1 MLGEHYDPDIDLDRK
16 NAQPSV
22 ILVADDDPVI
32 PLMVNKVLSTRGMT
46 VLAVA
51 DGLAAIEAFRQAP
64 PDLALLDVHMPGA
77 DGYETCARMRELGG
91 EDTCPIIIMTASDDA
106 ASVQRA
112 FAAGASDFLT
122 KPISWTL
129 LPHRIRFVLRAADA
143 ARRLRESLRRS
154 EILFARSAE
163 GILIVDMASRRC
175 VDANPALCM
184 MLGYSRDEMRTL
196 EWHDLQPP
204 ELYPANL
211 EQFARCASI
220 ESGRLEGALMR
231 RKDGV
236 LFHADITHNLID
248 IDGRRCLAGFLV
260 DVTEKRLADEALM
273 RRASHDALT
282 GLPNRALLLER
293 LAQALKQAQRRM
305 ARVGLLFIDLDYFKE
320 VNDAHGHAVGDLL
333 LKQVAE
339 RLQGELRGEDTVARL
354 GGDEFVVLMPLLDN
368 EPQPCTQLA
377 ARIVGVLG
385 MAFEVSGHT
394 LHIGASIGIAL
405 YPDDAGSA
413 AGLLD
418 SADEAM
424 YDAKRAGRG
433 QYRRYRSS

>member
-1 MLGEHYDPDIDLDRK
+1 MHSERHDPDVDLNK
-16 NAQPSV
+16 TAAQSTV

-32 PLMVNKVLSTRGMT
+32 PLMVNRVLSTRGMT

-129 LPHRIRFVLRAADA
+129 LPHRIRFVLRAAEA
-143 ARRLRESLRRS
+143 ARQLRESLRRS
-154 EILFARSAE
+154 EILFDRSAE
-163 GILIVDMASRRC
+163 GILIVDVASRRC
-175 VDANPALCM
+175 VDANPALCI
-184 MLGYSRDEMRTL
+184 MLGYSRDEMRAL
-196 EWHDLQPP
+196 EWHELQPP
-204 ELYPANL
+204 DLYPASQ
-211 EQFARCASI
+211 EQFAHCASVD
-220 ESGRLEGALMR
+220 SGRLEGVLMR

-248 IDGRRCLAGFLV
+248 IDGRRCLAGFFV

-273 RRASHDALT
+273 RRASYDTLT
-282 GLPNRALLLER
+282 DLPNRALLLER

-333 LKQVAE
+333 LKQVAQ
-339 RLQGELRGEDTVARL
+339 RLQDELRSEDTVARL

-377 ARIVGVLG
+377 ARIVSVLG
-385 MAFEVSGHT
+385 TAFEVSGHM

>member
-16 NAQPSV
+16 NAQSTV

-163 GILIVDMASRRC
+163 GILIVDVASHRC

-385 MAFEVSGHT
+385 TAFEVSGHT

>member
-1 MLGEHYDPDIDLDRK
+1 MHGEQHNPDIDLERTDDES
-16 NAQPSV
+16 PV
-22 ILVADDDPVI
+22 ILVADDDPII
-32 PLMVNKVLSTRGMT
+32 PLMVNKVLSTRGMRMH
-46 VLAVA
+46 AVA

-112 FAAGASDFLT
+112 FAVGASDFLT

-129 LPHRIRFVLRAADA
+129 LPHRIRFVLRAAEA

-154 EILFARSAE
+154 EILFATSAE
-163 GILIVDMASRRC
+163 GILIVDVATRRC
-175 VDANPALCM
+175 VDANPALCA

-196 EWHDLQPP
+196 EWRDLQPP
-204 ELYPANL
+204 ELYPANV
-211 EQFARCASI
+211 EQFARCAGI

-231 RKDGV
+231 RKDGL

-248 IDGRRCLAGFLV
+248 IDDRRCLAGFFV

-305 ARVGLLFIDLDYFKE
+305 ARVGLLFVDLDRFKE
-320 VNDAHGHAVGDLL
+320 VNDEHGHAVGDLL
-333 LKQVAE
+333 LKEVAD
-339 RLQGELRGEDTVARL
+339 RLQRELRGEDTVARL

-368 EPQPCTQLA
+368 EPQPCAQLA
-377 ARIVGVLG
+377 ARIVGALG
-385 MAFEVSGHT
+385 SAFKVSGHT

-405 YPDDAGSA
+405 YPDDADNSA
-413 AGLLD
+413 ALMD
-418 SADEAM
+418 CADEAM